1 MNLFNM
7 EQLSTLLEQLA
18 LKLGTTVEYLWD
30 VLIKQAFI
38 AGIQAIL
45 AFVLVNIFIGIW
57 YMIHRKFSNTPNKY
71 YAAYNEVPYVAPM
84 AFTIVI
90 LIACWIV
97 GLVEAIKSITN
108 FINPEYWALQQ
119 ILESL

>member
-1 MNLFNM
+1 M
-7 EQLSTLLEQLA
+7 EQLTQLLEQLA

-38 AGIQAIL
+38 AGMQAIL
-45 AFVLVNIFIGIW
+45 AFVLVTIFIGIW
-57 YMIHRKFSNTPNKY
+57 YIIHRKFSNTPNKY
-71 YAAYNEVPYVAPM
+71 YNAYNEVPYVIPM

-90 LIACWIV
+90 LIACWII
-97 GLVEAIKSITN
+97 GLIEAIDSITN

-119 ILESL
+119 ILNSL